1 VKPTLRERR
10 IEMASQR
17 IATITVI
24 TEVTF
29 VGDPSPEVVQNYLK
43 HLTEELNRAA
53 EAISLR
59 AVEDH
64 RVLYC
69 AGGVVA

>member
-1 VKPTLRERR
+1 
-10 IEMASQR
+10 MASQR

-29 VGDPSPEVVQNYLK
+29 VGDPSPEVVENYLK
-43 HLTEELNRAA
+43 HLTEDLNRAA
-53 EAISLR
+53 AAISLR
-59 AVEDH
+59 SVEDH

>member
-1 VKPTLRERR
+1 
-10 IEMASQR
+10 MAAQR

-29 VGDPSPEVVQNYLK
+29 VGDPPPEAVQNYLK
-43 HLTEELNRAA
+43 HLTEELNRTAA
-53 EAISLR
+53 AITLR
-59 AVEDH
+59 TVEDH

>member
-1 VKPTLRERR
+1 
-10 IEMASQR
+10 MASQR

-29 VGDPSPEVVQNYLK
+29 VGDPPLPEAVQNYLE

-53 EAISLR
+53 AAITLR
-59 AVEDH
+59 TVKDH